1 MFVLWPYLYWPMQA
15 MVSRSRGCNNW
26 ARLYYVWYTCRHVV
40 HVSFNIV
47 LKGSRESEH
56 IPTHW
61 AILRN
66 SLQKT
71 LSNATVMH
79 VQYCICMTV
88 AFDRVINNKTLDRK
102 HNTPLINL
110 LLQLLTGLGMYI
122 VQDRLTIII
131 CTRALKT
138 TTPPTLHLQPSAQ
151 IRRDL

>member
-1 MFVLWPYLYWPMQA
+1 MAAIIELDYIMF
-15 MVSRSRGCNNW
+15 GI
-26 ARLYYVWYTCRHVV
+26 V
-40 HVSFNIV
+40 HVSSNIV
-47 LKGSRESEH
+47 LKGSQESEH
-56 IPTHW
+56 ISTHL
-61 AILRN
+61 AIIRN
-66 SLQKT
+66 SLQET
-71 LSNATVMH
+71 LPNATVMH

-151 IRRDL
+151 TRRDL